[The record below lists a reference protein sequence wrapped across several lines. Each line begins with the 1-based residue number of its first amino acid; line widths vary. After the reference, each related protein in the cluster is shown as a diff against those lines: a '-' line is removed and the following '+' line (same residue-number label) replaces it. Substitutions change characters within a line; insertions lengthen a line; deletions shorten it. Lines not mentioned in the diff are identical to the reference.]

1 VRAPS
6 QEALSQLLRW
16 EPPHGVVSVYVDLQP
31 ADRGEGWRIELRN
44 GLGAALERVRERDG
58 REARRELE
66 ATAKRILDRFP
77 PEAGHPEGRTQIGFV
92 EVASKPG
99 REEWF
104 AVQMR
109 SSPVRVVH
117 DARPVVRPL
126 VTMLDDGAPRGVAA
140 VSAERV
146 RLLRWALGTIEELED
161 WGLEIFS
168 LDWRERKAQRAGDP
182 ARVQGAKA
190 SGRDQFDQ
198 RLEANREHFLRQ
210 AGRLATQR
218 VQALDCDELLVLGDA
233 EHVREFA
240 DGAGDGVEV
249 RQVDGHN
256 VISARP
262 HEIAERLE
270 ELLGELNRSRE
281 LELVRRVKDEA
292 HGGTRGAVGVQE
304 TLEALEQGRVA
315 HLVFDAS
322 LEDGGEPGVL
332 TGEDGGLRLAER
344 LIELALTTG
353 ARVTPVEGEAAEALA
368 EAEGVAGLLRY

>member
-1 VRAPS
+1 VRPPS

-44 GLGAALERVRERDG
+44 GLAAAVERARERDG
-58 REARRELE
+58 RETRRELE
-66 ATAKRILDRFP
+66 ATARRILDRFP
-77 PEAGHPEGRTQIGFV
+77 SEAAHPEGRTQIGFV

-99 REEWF
+99 REEWY
-104 AVQMR
+104 AVQIPAA
-109 SSPVRVVH
+109 PVQVVH

-126 VTMLDDGAPRGVAA
+126 VAILDDAAPRGVAA

-168 LDWRERKAQRAGDP
+168 LDWRERKAQRSGDP

-190 SGRDQFDQ
+190 SGRDQFGQ
-198 RLEANREHFLRQ
+198 RLEANRDHFLRQ

-218 VQALDCDELLVLGDA
+218 VRALDCDELLVLGDA
-233 EHVREFA
+233 DHVREFA
-240 DGAGDGVEV
+240 DGAGEGVEV
-249 RQVDGHN
+249 RPVDGHN

-262 HEIAERLE
+262 HEIAGRLE
-270 ELLGELNRSRE
+270 ELLDELNRSRE

-292 HGGTRGAVGVQE
+292 HGGTRGAVGRQE

-315 HLVFDAS
+315 HLVFDAA
-322 LEDGGEPGVL
+322 LEDDGEPG
-332 TGEDGGLRLAER
+332 GGDDDGGLRLGER
-344 LIELALTTG
+344 LIELALATG